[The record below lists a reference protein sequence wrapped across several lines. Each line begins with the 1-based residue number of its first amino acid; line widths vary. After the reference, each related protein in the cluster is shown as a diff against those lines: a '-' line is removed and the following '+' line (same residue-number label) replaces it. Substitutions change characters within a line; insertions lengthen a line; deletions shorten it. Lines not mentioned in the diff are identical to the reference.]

1 MNLLSMLQEKQLLV
15 PCIYDCLSAQ
25 MAEKLGFA
33 AALLSGGGL
42 SYSLLGMPDLAM
54 LTIDDLVEATERITA
69 ATHIPLIIDADDG
82 YGESPAVVYRAV
94 RRLVRAGAQAVT
106 IDDSTG
112 IRGFERCIYGDAHPE
127 KGPYCHKVVEQ
138 KVWLAKIAA
147 AAEACRGSDC
157 FVIARTEA
165 FSQYGFAEMIERCQ
179 KARACGAQMTL
190 ICDGMNNEDDAEVV
204 AKLDPG
210 LKMWPDYYSINGK
223 PNAAMD
229 SLHEKDFNLVT
240 CHIFEKAALYGMFAE
255 HECMKK
261 QLIE

>member
-112 IRGFERCIYGDAHPE
+112 IRGFERCIYGDAHP
-127 KGPYCHKVVEQ
+127 KKALTATKLLNKRSGWQ
-138 KVWLAKIAA
+138 KLQPPQKPAA
-147 AAEACRGSDC
+147 
-157 FVIARTEA
+157 
-165 FSQYGFAEMIERCQ
+165 
-179 KARACGAQMTL
+179 GATVL
-190 ICDGMNNEDDAEVV
+190 SLPE
-204 AKLDPG
+204 LRH
-210 LKMWPDYYSINGK
+210 S
-223 PNAAMD
+223 PNTD
-229 SLHEKDFNLVT
+229 LPR
-240 CHIFEKAALYGMFAE
+240 
-255 HECMKK
+255 
-261 QLIE
+261 